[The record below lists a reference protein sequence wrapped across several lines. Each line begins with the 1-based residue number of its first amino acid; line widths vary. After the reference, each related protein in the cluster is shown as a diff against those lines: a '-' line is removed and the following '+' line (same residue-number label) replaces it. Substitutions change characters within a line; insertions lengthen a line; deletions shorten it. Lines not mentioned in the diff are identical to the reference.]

1 MPYLGCHRLIA
12 FDLPG
17 FGLSD
22 AFDYRRRTLRVHAVA
37 QLTWL
42 LDALDLGPLPIV
54 VASLGRMWA
63 LCLAIDAP
71 NRVGAVSTAPSAVA
85 PPSERPRGSSK
96 SSTSACA
103 SPATGPRCLSTCSSQ
118 LAARCEYRAPI
129 DAGVLP
135 PCRAQPCNSPPAGRS
150 VDEGAHQLAAAVQVS
165 GGRRCSTRRVWW
177 PSAIR
182 GG

>member
-118 LAARCEYRAPI
+118 LAVSIA
-129 DAGVLP
+129 LP
-135 PCRAQPCNSPPAGRS
+135 SMRVSYPRAGRS
-150 VDEGAHQLAAAVQVS
+150 PVIRHQPGA
-165 GGRRCSTRRVWW
+165 RWTRARTSSLQ
-177 PSAIR
+177 PCK
-182 GG
+182 